1 MEFLSNEM
9 YVSEMSCGTD
19 FAYILTDK
27 ITMSDTEYK
36 VLQNQKDSFFIKCV
50 KTKFNGRT
58 QLYYSVRNYRTLEN
72 LSTKLDTVSFY
83 TIMGNI
89 LSNIVEMRKNG
100 FLSCQNVLF
109 SPDKIYV
116 DMGTLSVFLVY
127 VPTNLHIYDD
137 LAEFESNLRTRMIR
151 MISEY
156 DIHMTPEI
164 KRLYENLTDST
175 LSLDN
180 IYAQISGLTEDGVGA
195 GDAVTKRI
203 QLRPVNIPMLD
214 VIQITKPEF
223 VIGKNQNVSDATI
236 SINPAISRS
245 HCKLITRE
253 EGFYLEDLNSSNGT
267 FLNGRKVF
275 PGNKERLQNGD
286 VIRLANMEFKVEIV

>member
-19 FAYILTDK
+19 FAYILTDR

-180 IYAQISGLTEDGVGA
+180 IYAQMSGLTEDGLGA
-195 GDAVTKRI
+195 GDTGIKRI

-245 HCKLITRE
+245 HCKIITRE